1 MIRIKHRQLWPYLAI
16 SLFVLSYYF
25 FFTEKLPWF
34 WYDDI
39 LRIEW
44 AEKLSLLSTVGKVFD
59 FSSLTFGIDRP
70 VFAIYMKLCN
80 FIFDENPHYWRIVK
94 IILFS
99 LTVCLL
105 YYLSMKKGGNK
116 LITILSLC
124 VFSTFPAVMIGNS
137 WISDSET
144 LELLFTAI
152 SFVVFFKLVSEPGGR
167 LSLRFIILS
176 VLLLLFIIFADES
189 KVTAIITPFILATYL
204 LVTKNRNIPLYIVM
218 FISILTVFPYAAFSG
233 NAFLYSSTSTD
244 YIAKGHY
251 IILFRTFMAQT
262 WLLFIF
268 ALTLGIF
275 VKSRGYLKNQYVLFS
290 FLWLMYEILFYIFY
304 PSNEMRY
311 LYSSLAAAAVF
322 LSSLV
327 SNILVNIPQDKL
339 LRIAKYGFTVILL
352 SLLTVNTV
360 WSYNFRG
367 SMDIIIL
374 ADKEMKF
381 INRNYKNSLCLYE
394 ELNQAYYTRNTSN
407 NLYVDIHEK
416 YADSPEHREI
426 YTVGSAG
433 PIILH
438 PEKYE
443 NVFFLVTKD
452 SQLKY
457 CKSSPGLSFDTEIPN
472 SLYDSFQKKMN
483 FSIHSVSLYNTDL
496 NNVIRYPEYGDIC
509 KLK

>member
-367 SMDIIIL
+367 YLASIFIV
-374 ADKEMKF
+374 ADKEISF
-381 INRNYKNSLCLYE
+381 INRFYRNSLCVYSDDTLI
-394 ELNQAYYTRNTSN
+394 YYTRHTTNQYVNSSAKYVSRYGDIVSTEPQGTHVFNPGKYDNIIMINSTVADNT
-407 NLYVDIHEK
+407 
-416 YADSPEHREI
+416 P
-426 YTVGSAG
+426 
-433 PIILH
+433 
-438 PEKYE
+438 
-443 NVFFLVTKD
+443 TKIFNSVIED
-452 SQLKY
+452 
-457 CKSSPGLSFDTEIPN
+457 
-472 SLYDSFQKKMN
+472 SLYDSFQSHMRFKIHAVSTFSTSVGDVSDYPQTGSIAIYRVKK
-483 FSIHSVSLYNTDL
+483 
-496 NNVIRYPEYGDIC
+496 
-509 KLK
+509 